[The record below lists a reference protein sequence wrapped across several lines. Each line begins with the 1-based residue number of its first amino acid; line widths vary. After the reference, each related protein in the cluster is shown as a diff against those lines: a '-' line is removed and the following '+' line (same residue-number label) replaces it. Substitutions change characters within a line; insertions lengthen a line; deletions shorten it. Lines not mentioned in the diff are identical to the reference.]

1 MQYLLILFAC
11 TIATA
16 KMLVHRQFGKNN
28 VKTLADAALF
38 YFGIFLVSSLL
49 FCYRMPSATAVC
61 WLYAALFG
69 LFSAVFQLFY
79 TRALATGPI
88 SLVGLLIN
96 LAMLIPV
103 VFSAIAY
110 NEPITPL
117 CAVGIL
123 LILVSFALC
132 VERGSGKR
140 PAGKGKEW
148 IFYAIVTMLAN
159 GACSVVQKIYVKT
172 DATAD
177 GPVFTACCYLTAAVL
192 CLAYY
197 LFARSRG
204 GKAGYPVGR
213 SFFGYVL
220 AIGLLLGG
228 FQAINTYAVSVIPGT
243 LFFPAYYGTSI
254 IIAMLAGVLVCK
266 DKLRPRQL
274 AAILVGV
281 VAVVLV
287 NL

>member
-16 KMLVHRQFGKNN
+16 KMMTHRQFGKNN

-49 FCYRMPSATAVC
+49 FCYRMPSATVEC
-61 WLYAALFG
+61 WLYATLFG
-69 LFSAVFQLFY
+69 LFSTVFQLFY

-103 VFSAIAY
+103 LFSAIAY
-110 NEPITPL
+110 REPISPL

-140 PAGKGKEW
+140 HAGKEW

-172 DATAD
+172 DAAAS
-177 GPVFTACCYLTAAVL
+177 GQVFTACCYLAAAVL

-197 LFARSRG
+197 LIARSHGVR
-204 GKAGYPVGR
+204 ASYPIGR

-220 AIGLLLGG
+220 AVGLLLGA
-228 FQAINTYAVSVIPGT
+228 FQAVNTYAVSKIPGT
-243 LFFPAYYGTSI
+243 LFFPAYYGTAI

-266 DKLRPRQL
+266 DKLKPRQL
-274 AAILVGV
+274 VAILVGV